1 MGSKRMK
8 KNNFLKIL
16 ILIMAVAIPAV
27 LSDATGNRMTEQEV
41 YEIAQNVG
49 SQYGICPE
57 LLQAIAFRE
66 SSYNPNAKNGS
77 CIGLMQVSQK
87 WHSDRM
93 ANLDVNSLY
102 DPYENMLVAADYLLE
117 LFEEYGDIAVALQVY
132 NGDSSALKNGYV
144 SDYAKDI
151 MDMSMELEREHGK

>member
-1 MGSKRMK
+1 MK

-41 YEIAQNVG
+41 YEIAQDVG
-49 SQYGICPE
+49 NQYGICPE
-57 LLQAIAFRE
+57 FLQAIAFRE
-66 SSYNPNAKNGS
+66 SSYNPNAQNGS

-117 LFEEYGDIAVALQVY
+117 LFEKYGDIAVVLQVY
-132 NGDSSALKNGYV
+132 NGDSNALKNGYV

-151 MDMSMELEREHGK
+151 MGMSMELEREHGK